1 MLQKFIIT
9 SYAIIFTLAVVFII
23 PVDVEAADTPPA
35 SPIEKNNTGSWKTGP
50 SSDLTATDVSGRVYC
65 LNGGHAPECNTPKKR
80 SNEVRTS
87 KKVEPKKD
95 SFPMSERNLSSSPYL
110 MKKDGNKPHAQPL
123 LRCPPDCRE

>member
-50 SSDLTATDVSGRVYC
+50 SSDLTATDVSGRC
-65 LNGGHAPECNTPKKR
+65 LSPPGPCPGDPVLKSNT
-80 SNEVRTS
+80 VRPS
-87 KKVEPKKD
+87 KKVKPKKN
-95 SFPMSERNLSSSPYL
+95 SFPMSERNLSSSPHL